1 MRSIPLTGTGLSSSR
16 LGFGCSGLHHLWR
29 RKLRQDLLAA
39 AFDHGIRYFDTSPYY
54 GHEMAERELGRFAKH
69 RRQRLIIATKFGLQP
84 DALMSRLPAVMYAR
98 LGIRAGLGKVSRRK
112 ALSAAPQ
119 RDYGA
124 AHARSSLERSLR
136 SLAMDHVDILFLHEP
151 QLRLLTEAD
160 DLVKILD
167 VLKTEGKVRHF
178 GLSGNARDCVDIARR
193 HPALAEILQIDAAP
207 GNGELALLAAAHLPC
222 HASFG
227 HFRGK
232 PEPMPALL
240 KDALTANPS
249 GVILFSTR
257 RPDRL
262 HDMVELL
269 GALETH

>member
-39 AFDHGIRYFDTSPYY
+39 AFDQGIRYFDTSPYY
-54 GHEMAERELGRFAKH
+54 GHELAERELGRFAKH
-69 RRQRLIIATKFGLQP
+69 GRERIIIATKFGLQP
-84 DALMSRLPAVMYAR
+84 DALMSRFPAVMYAR
-98 LGIRAGLGKVSRRK
+98 LGIHAGLGKLSRRK
-112 ALSAAPQ
+112 RFSAAPK
-119 RDYGA
+119 RDYSA
-124 AHARSSLERSLR
+124 AYARSSLERSLR
-136 SLAMDHVDILFLHEP
+136 SLAVDHVDILFLHEP
-151 QLRLLTEAD
+151 QLRMLTDAD
-160 DLVKILD
+160 HLVRILEM
-167 VLKTEGKVRHF
+167 LKTEGKVRHV
-178 GLSGNARDCVDIARR
+178 GLAGNARDCIDVARH
-193 HPALAEILQIDAAP
+193 HPALAEIMQVNAAQ

-232 PEPMPALL
+232 PEPLPALL
-240 KDALTANPS
+240 KDAVTANPR

-262 HDMVELL
+262 RQMVELL
-269 GALETH
+269 GALEPH